1 MVQTT
6 LDSYKLVIDGQQVDA
21 AEEATFETIS
31 PANNEAVGRI
41 AKAGIED
48 VNRAVAAARRA
59 FDDGRWSKMTPLE
72 RTKRMRRMADI
83 IRERVDELSRL
94 ETLNSGKIIVEARA
108 DVLNLSLI
116 HISEPTRPY

>member
-48 VNRAVAAARRA
+48 VNRAVAAARRRSA
-59 FDDGRWSKMTPLE
+59 APKSSP
-72 RTKRMRRMADI
+72 
-83 IRERVDELSRL
+83 
-94 ETLNSGKIIVEARA
+94 
-108 DVLNLSLI
+108 
-116 HISEPTRPY
+116 